1 MLARRFIAILLSAA
15 MTVMLAGCGNENIGS
30 TSGGS
35 EASGQASSEE
45 DSAASGQSSAEDAG
59 ASSDQP
65 SSDATTPEF
74 ANLDDPK
81 LLRYMEDSVYSDLES
96 ELGEDYVIENVT
108 AAYVPFVSDEYK
120 QELEYNSKKN
130 IYFGYTLSELDQ
142 QFQGTRYVFTTD
154 GDGNTEAKKFEAYDN
169 SYDQA
174 MENVAVGAGVIV
186 LCVTVSAVSGG
197 VGAAPICAV
206 FTAAAKTG
214 TVAAASSGALS
225 GVVAGAAK
233 AYETGG
239 DMKAAAKEA
248 ALKGSEGFKWGA
260 IIGALA
266 GGVGEMN
273 ALRNP
278 SNAVK
283 SVEGRVTTATPIPT
297 PRESEIAALN
307 KYGGREQVSY
317 LNGKE
322 VAYGTK
328 GSTKPD
334 IVRNVD
340 GKLEAIEV
348 KNYDLK
354 NNAKAMFNELERE
367 IKARVKNLPEGSQ
380 QRVVLDV
387 RGRGYDDALIEDVKQ
402 GIWEKLQNISP
413 SIPIDIME

>member
-15 MTVMLAGCGNENIGS
+15 MTVMLGGCGNENIGS
-30 TSGGS
+30 ISGGS

-174 MENVAVGAGVIV
+174 ME
-186 LCVTVSAVSGG
+186 
-197 VGAAPICAV
+197 
-206 FTAAAKTG
+206 K
-214 TVAAASSGALS
+214 
-225 GVVAGAAK
+225 
-233 AYETGG
+233 
-239 DMKAAAKEA
+239 D
-248 ALKGSEGFKWGA
+248 
-260 IIGALA
+260 
-266 GGVGEMN
+266 
-273 ALRNP
+273 R
-278 SNAVK
+278 K
-283 SVEGRVTTATPIPT
+283 SVV
-297 PRESEIAALN
+297 
-307 KYGGREQVSY
+307 
-317 LNGKE
+317 
-322 VAYGTK
+322 
-328 GSTKPD
+328 
-334 IVRNVD
+334 
-340 GKLEAIEV
+340 
-348 KNYDLK
+348 
-354 NNAKAMFNELERE
+354 
-367 IKARVKNLPEGSQ
+367 
-380 QRVVLDV
+380 
-387 RGRGYDDALIEDVKQ
+387 
-402 GIWEKLQNISP
+402 
-413 SIPIDIME
+413 

>member
-35 EASGQASSEE
+35 EASSQASSEE

-59 ASSDQP
+59 ASSDQ
-65 SSDATTPEF
+65 SSPDATTPEF

-120 QELEYNSKKN
+120 QELEYNSKMN

-174 MENVAVGAGVIV
+174 MENVAVGTGVIV

-206 FTAAAKTG
+206 FTAAAKT
-214 TVAAASSGALS
+214 AASSGALS

-239 DMKAAAKEA
+239 DMEAAAKEA

-266 GGVGEMN
+266 GGVGEIN

-278 SNAVK
+278 SKAVE
-283 SVEGRVTTATPIPT
+283 SVEGRMTTATPIPT

-307 KYGGREQVSY
+307 KFGGREQVSY

-402 GIWEKLQNISP
+402 GIWEKLQNICP
-413 SIPIDIME
+413 NIPIDILE

>member
-15 MTVMLAGCGNENIGS
+15 MTVMLAGCGNEDIGS
-30 TSGGS
+30 ASGGS
-35 EASGQASSEE
+35 EASSQASSEE
-45 DSAASGQSSAEDAG
+45 DGAASGQSSAEDAG
-59 ASSDQP
+59 ASPDQS
-65 SSDATTPEF
+65 SSDATTSEF

-154 GDGNTEAKKFEAYDN
+154 GDGNTEAKKIEAYDN

-174 MENVAVGAGVIV
+174 MENVAVGTGVIL
-186 LCVTVSAVSGG
+186 LCVTVSAVSRG

-214 TVAAASSGALS
+214 TVAAASAGALS

-239 DMKAAAKEA
+239 DMDAAAKEA

-260 IIGALA
+260 IRGALA

-297 PRESEIAALN
+297 PRESETAALN
-307 KYGGREQVSY
+307 KFGGMEQVSY

-334 IVRNVD
+334 IVRSVD

-367 IKARVKNLPEGSQ
+367 IEARVKNLPEGSQ

-387 RGRGYDDALIEDVKQ
+387 RGRGYDNALIEDVKQ
-402 GIWEKLQNISP
+402 GIREKLQNIYP
-413 SIPIDIME
+413 NIPIDIME